1 MTTYMLCKCDKRRL
15 FFEGRKNLQNDAL
28 KIFLQ
33 KVETLTFKFRINK
46 IKHYVLSNFR
56 IVYGS

>member
-15 FFEGRKNLQNDAL
+15 FYEGRKNLQNDAFQQ
-28 KIFLQ
+28 K

>member
-1 MTTYMLCKCDKRRL
+1 MLGKCDKRRL
-15 FFEGRKNLQNDAL
+15 FYEGRKNLQNDAL

-46 IKHYVLSNFR
+46 IKHYILSNFR